1 MDASRGNAAMKSG
14 LIVNPY
20 SGRRNRRGLALVERL
35 KGAPGVSV
43 AMLERFSELPGLLRH
58 FAEEGVDTLFISSGD
73 GTVHA
78 IQTELAERNPFA
90 GLPRLAILPHG
101 TTNMTAADLGVQAKG
116 LDRQMELIKGGSDAG
131 LLKVRPTVKIANPQ
145 DGRVRH
151 GMFLGTGA
159 IWSGVRFCQ
168 DRVQAT
174 GLSGDWAAGIA
185 LAAGL
190 ARALLGR
197 ARPGDERLDR
207 PYKMHIEADG
217 EMRANGLQVVFL
229 ATTLDRL
236 VLGTRPFW
244 GGGGSGLRA
253 TAIAHPP
260 PSLTWARAILYG
272 GEERDL
278 PVQCLS
284 FAARE
289 IAIAVACAF
298 VMDGEIFDPPESEPL
313 RIETGPEFTYLC
325 GA

>member
-1 MDASRGNAAMKSG
+1 MKSG

-20 SGRRNRRGLALVERL
+20 SGRRNRRGLALAERL
-35 KGAPGVSV
+35 KASPGASV
-43 AMLERFSELPGLLRH
+43 AMLERFSELPGILRR
-58 FAEEGVDTLFISSGD
+58 FAGEGVETLFISSGD

-78 IQTELAERNPFA
+78 IQTELAERNPFG

-116 LDRQMELIKGGSDAG
+116 LDRQMALIEGGGDG
-131 LLKVRPTVKIANPQ
+131 GTCKVRPTVKVANPR

-168 DRVQAT
+168 ERVQAT
-174 GLSGDWAAGIA
+174 GLKGDWAAGIS

-197 ARPGDERLDR
+197 ASPGEERLDR
-207 PYKMHIEADG
+207 PYRMHIEADG

-236 VLGTRPFW
+236 ILGTRPFW
-244 GGGGSGLRA
+244 GGASGPLRA

-260 PSLTWARAILYG
+260 PSLRWARDVLYG
-272 GEERDL
+272 GEERQL
-278 PVQCLS
+278 PAQCLS
-284 FAARE
+284 FSARN
-289 IAIAVACAF
+289 IVVSVGCAF
-298 VMDGEIFDPPESEPL
+298 VMDGEVFDPPEAEPL
-313 RIETGPEFTYLC
+313 CIETGPEFTYLC
-325 GA
+325 SA

>member
-1 MDASRGNAAMKSG
+1 MKSG
-14 LIVNPY
+14 LIVNPH
-20 SGRRNRRGLALVERL
+20 SGRRNRRGLDLIEKL
-35 KGAPGVSV
+35 KASPGISV
-43 AMLERFSELPGLLRH
+43 AVLERFSELPGLLRR
-58 FAEEGVDTLFISSGD
+58 FAEEGVETLFISSGD

-101 TTNMTAADLGVQAKG
+101 TTNMTAADLGVQAKS
-116 LDRQMELIKGGSDAG
+116 LDRQMALIEEGGDAG
-131 LLKVRPTVKIANPQ
+131 PCKVRPTVKVANPQ

-168 DRVQAT
+168 DRVQAA
-174 GLSGDWAAGIA
+174 GLKGDWAAGIA

-190 ARALLGR
+190 ARALFGR
-197 ARPGDERLDR
+197 ARPGEERLDR
-207 PYKMHIEADG
+207 PYNMQIEADG
-217 EMRANGLQVVFL
+217 EMRVNSLQVVFL

-244 GGGGSGLRA
+244 GGGSGLRA

-272 GEERDL
+272 EEERRL
-278 PVQCLS
+278 PAQCLS
-284 FAARE
+284 FAARN
-289 IAIAVACAF
+289 IAVSVGCPF
-298 VMDGEIFDPPESEPL
+298 VMDGEIFDPPQSEPL
-313 RIETGPEFTYLC
+313 SIETGPEFTYLC
-325 GA
+325 SA

>member
-1 MDASRGNAAMKSG
+1 
-14 LIVNPY
+14 
-20 SGRRNRRGLALVERL
+20 
-35 KGAPGVSV
+35 
-43 AMLERFSELPGLLRH
+43 MLERFSELPGLLRR
-58 FAEEGVDTLFISSGD
+58 FAGEGVETLFISSGD

-90 GLPRLAILPHG
+90 SLPRLAILPHG
-101 TTNMTAADLGVQAKG
+101 TTHMPAADLGVQAKG
-116 LDRQMELIKGGSDAG
+116 LDRQMELIEGGGDAG
-131 LLKVRPTVKIANPQ
+131 ACKIRPTVKVVNPR

-174 GLSGDWAAGIA
+174 GLKGDWAAGVA

-190 ARALLGR
+190 ARALFGR
-197 ARPGDERLDR
+197 ARPGEERLDR

-217 EMRANGLQVVFL
+217 KLRVNALQVVFL

-236 VLGTRPFW
+236 ILGTRPFW
-244 GGGGSGLRA
+244 GGGDGGLRA
-253 TAIAHPP
+253 TALAHPP

-272 GEERDL
+272 GEERQL

-289 IAIAVACAF
+289 IAIAVGCAF
-298 VMDGEIFDPPESEPL
+298 VLDGEIFDPPETEPL
-313 RIETGPEFTYLC
+313 SIETGPEFTYLC
-325 GA
+325 SA

>member
-1 MDASRGNAAMKSG
+1 MKSG

-20 SGRRNRRGLALVERL
+20 SSRRNRRGIALAERL
-35 KGAPGVSV
+35 RGAPGVSV
-43 AMLERFSELPGLLRH
+43 AMLERFSELPGLLHR
-58 FAEEGVDTLFISSGD
+58 FAAEGVDTLFISSGD

-78 IQTELAERNPFA
+78 IQTELVERNPFA
-90 GLPRLAILPHG
+90 GLPRLAILPQG
-101 TTNMTAADLGVQAKG
+101 TTNMTAADLGVQAKS
-116 LDRQMELIKGGSDAG
+116 LDRQMELIKGGGDAG
-131 LLKVRPTVKIANPQ
+131 ACKVRATVKVANPR

-159 IWSGVRFCQ
+159 IWSGVKFCQ
-168 DRVQAT
+168 DKVQAT
-174 GLSGDWAAGIA
+174 GLKGDWAAGIA

-197 ARPGDERLDR
+197 AGPGEDRLDR
-207 PYKMHIEADG
+207 PYRMHIEADG
-217 EMRANGLQVVFL
+217 AMRANGLQVLFL

-236 VLGTRPFW
+236 ILGTRPFW
-244 GGGGSGLRA
+244 GGASGPLRA
-253 TAIAHPP
+253 TTIAHPP

-272 GEERDL
+272 GEDRQL
-278 PVQCLS
+278 PAQCLS
-284 FAARE
+284 FAARD
-289 IAIAVACAF
+289 IAVSVACAF

>member
-1 MDASRGNAAMKSG
+1 MKAG

-20 SGRRNRRGLALVERL
+20 SGRRNRRGLALIDKL
-35 KGAPGVSV
+35 KASSEISV
-43 AMLERFSELPGLLRH
+43 AMLERFSELPGLLRRL
-58 FAEEGVDTLFISSGD
+58 AGESVDTLFISSGD

-116 LDRQMELIKGGSDAG
+116 LDRQMELIEGGGDGGAC
-131 LLKVRPTVKIANPQ
+131 KARPTVKVANPR

-185 LAAGL
+185 LGAGL
-190 ARALLGR
+190 ARALFGR
-197 ARPGDERLDR
+197 ARPGEERLDR

-244 GGGGSGLRA
+244 GGGGRGGGGGPLRA

-272 GEERDL
+272 GEERQL
-278 PVQCLS
+278 PAQCLS

-313 RIETGPEFTYLC
+313 RVETGPEFTYLC
-325 GA
+325 SA

>member
-1 MDASRGNAAMKSG
+1 MDGALGGAPMRSG

-20 SGRRNRRGLALVERL
+20 SGRRNRRGVALAERL
-35 KGAPGVSV
+35 KGAPEISV
-43 AMLERFSELPGLLRH
+43 AMLERFSELPGLLRR
-58 FAEEGVDTLFISSGD
+58 FAGESVDTLFISSGD

-90 GLPRLAILPHG
+90 KLPRLAILPHG

-116 LDRQMELIKGGSDAG
+116 LDRQMVLIKGGGDAG
-131 LLKVRPTVKIANPQ
+131 ACKVRPTVKVANPQ

-185 LAAGL
+185 LGAGL
-190 ARALLGR
+190 ARALFGR
-197 ARPGDERLDR
+197 ARPGEERLDR
-207 PYKMHIEADG
+207 PYNMYIEADG
-217 EMRANGLQVVFL
+217 EILANGLQVVFL

-244 GGGGSGLRA
+244 GGGGPLRA

-260 PSLTWARAILYG
+260 PSLTWAQAILYG
-272 GEERDL
+272 GEERQL
-278 PVQCLS
+278 PAQCLS

-289 IAIAVACAF
+289 IAVSVACAF

-313 RIETGPEFTYLC
+313 SIATGPDFTYLC
-325 GA
+325 SA